1 VIIMRKFILSAVT
14 VGALALGGA
23 AQAQDILGGIG
34 DAIGQIF
41 GIGPTYSTGI
51 PGVVAQGAYPP
62 GTVYTD
68 PYGRRVL
75 VEPSG
80 RQVLLDPNG
89 AYPLPQN
96 AGLMGRT
103 VTDPYGRRYT
113 LGQYGSSVDPVGR
126 RIYLGPDGRPAYV
139 EQNGQLY
146 SYASVFGNIAY
157 GGEVSDRDGDG
168 IANSMDRYPDD
179 PRYH

>member
-1 VIIMRKFILSAVT
+1 MRKFILSAVT
-14 VGALALGGA
+14 VGALALAGA
-23 AQAQDILGGIG
+23 AQAQDIFDGIG
-34 DAIGQIF
+34 NAIGQIF
-41 GIGPTYSTGI
+41 GVGPTSSPGI
-51 PGVVAQGAYPP
+51 PAVVAQGTYPP

-89 AYPLPQN
+89 VYSAPQN
-96 AGLMGRT
+96 TGLAGRI
-103 VTDPYGRRYT
+103 VTDPYGRQYA
-113 LGQYGSSVDPVGR
+113 LGQYGSYMDPVGR
-126 RIYLGPDGRPAYV
+126 RVYHGPDGRPAYV

-146 SYASVFGNIAY
+146 SYASVFGNNVAY
-157 GGEVSDRDGDG
+157 GSVWDRDGDG
-168 IANSMDRYPDD
+168 VANASDRYPDD